1 MTQPR
6 AEETRSRILDAAEEC
21 FADQGYDAVGVAEIC
36 RRAGVTKGGFY
47 HHFPT
52 KQAVFL
58 ALLERWLVA
67 LDAALA
73 ALRTGAPS
81 VPEELLQ
88 MAGMAQV
95 IFHEAR
101 GRLPMFMEFW
111 NKAARDPAI
120 WEATVHPYRRY
131 TAFFAEIVRAGIA
144 EGSLRPVDPEIA
156 AQAIVSLAVGLVLQ
170 GLMDPQGADWGRVMR
185 ESFQMLLE
193 GLKRKELE

>member
-58 ALLERWLVA
+58 ALLERWLAA
-67 LDAALA
+67 LDTALA